1 MRMVTILTI
10 LMLGGSAGAAET
22 AAWQKADAQWREA
35 RLARLRSP
43 EGWLSL
49 VGLHWIDAAPRRFGS
64 APDNEIVLPDGP
76 AHAGSFHASVRG
88 ITVQP
93 EPGAVLLAGKPL
105 AGPRLLRGDDQ
116 AEPDVLQVGRL
127 RLTAIKRG
135 IKWGIRAKDPAS
147 AVLRD
152 FKGIESW
159 PIEASW
165 RIEAAWDPYP
175 EPRQRMIA
183 TAQGTHE
190 SVQVPGLARFTLG
203 GVPVTLEPILEE
215 PDATELLFVFKD
227 ATSGRQTY
235 GGGRFLYAD
244 LPRDGK
250 IVLDFNRAYNPP
262 CAFTPYATCPLPPPG
277 NRLQVAIEAGE
288 KKYGGA
294 DPHAARELTPPPAA
308 GR

>member
-1 MRMVTILTI
+1 MRILTILTI
-10 LMLGGSAGAAET
+10 LTLGGAAGAAEP
-22 AAWQKADAQWREA
+22 ADWRQADQQWREA
-35 RLARLRSP
+35 RAARLRSP
-43 EGWLSL
+43 DGWLTL

-64 APDNEIVLPDGP
+64 APDNDIVLPDGP
-76 AHAGSFHASVRG
+76 AHAGSFSASFRG
-88 ITVQP
+88 ITVRP
-93 EPGAVLLAGKPL
+93 EPSAVLLGGAPL
-105 AGPRLLRGDDQ
+105 AEPRLLRGDDQ
-116 AEPDVLQVGRL
+116 ADPDVLQLGRL

-135 IKWGIRAKDPAS
+135 IKWAIRAKDPAS

-152 FKGIESW
+152 FKGVESW
-159 PIEASW
+159 PIEGTW
-165 RIEAAWDPYP
+165 RIEADWAPYP

-190 SVQVPGLARFTLG
+190 SVQVPGLAKFTLAG
-203 GVPVTLEPILEE
+203 AAITLEPILEE
-215 PDATELLFVFKD
+215 PDAAELLFVFKD

-262 CAFTPYATCPLPPPG
+262 CAFTAYATCPLPPPG

-288 KKYGGA
+288 KKYAGV
-294 DPHAARELTPPPAA
+294 DPHSSRDLTASPGA